1 MAKKSGVDHGQD
13 SVFALVDL
21 RRLVALPLVI
31 ERSEH
36 DAEVL
41 GRLTE
46 GVGVAREGLEDRL
59 HLGVLV
65 GGTLD

>member
-21 RRLVALPLVI
+21 WRLVAFPFVI

-36 DAEVL
+36 DAEVF

-46 GVGVAREGLEDRL
+46 GVGVARK
-59 HLGVLV
+59 
-65 GGTLD
+65 